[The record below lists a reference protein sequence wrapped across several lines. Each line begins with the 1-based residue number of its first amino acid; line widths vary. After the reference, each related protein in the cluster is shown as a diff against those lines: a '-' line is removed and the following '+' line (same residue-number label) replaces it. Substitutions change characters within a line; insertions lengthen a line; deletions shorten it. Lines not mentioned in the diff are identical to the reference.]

1 MSKQTE
7 RLKRRLAAV
16 PLAVKD
22 AVTPSLIKGGEE
34 IAAAMEALAPEDT
47 GDLVASIEVTPPGQ
61 ATPAYSQ
68 PGGST
73 VAEENQVL
81 ITAGNSDVRY
91 PHLVEY
97 GTANAPAQP
106 FFWPGYRLSRKRAVN
121 RIKRN
126 IKKAVRE
133 AWE

>member
-22 AVTPSLIKGGEE
+22 AVTPSLVKGGEE

>member
-1 MSKQTE
+1 MSTQTE

-16 PLAVKD
+16 SLAVKD